1 MFIRLRHE
9 LTTTVYFKTIKRCAL
24 MEHYI
29 FYQFSSI
36 VINKVMLN
44 TIAFKQKYDGQLF
57 VVW

>member
-1 MFIRLRHE
+1 MYIRLRHE
-9 LTTTVYFKTIKRCAL
+9 LTTTVYLKPIKRCATV
-24 MEHYI
+24 EYYI
-29 FYQFSSI
+29 FYELSSI